1 MLTAAIALHVTVC
14 IALVVVV
21 LLQRGKGAEVGAVF
35 GGSSQTVFGASG
47 AGGALFRLTWTL
59 AAIFFATSL
68 YLAYSSTRRV
78 TGSIFQ
84 DRSVT
89 THMAPSGAK
98 SGAPAVP
105 SGAPAKPAS
114 GASAPASNPAPPA
127 K

>member
-78 TGSIFQ
+78 TGSIFHEG
-84 DRSVT
+84 SVT

-98 SGAPAVP
+98 PGAPAVP